1 MIPNPVPGDT
11 ALQQLARVFEIFA
24 DHETIRTSPLYT
36 RIIQAA
42 AKDEELLEMASQS
55 KRTPVPNMLLGAVH
69 YLLLKGVDHPL
80 AAYYQSVV
88 GKSARTDDPVPAFKT
103 FCRDYR
109 DDIIQQLHTRLVQTN
124 EVNRCG
130 LWLPAF
136 NVIAQREPGRTLG
149 LVEIGPSAG
158 LNLLWDYYH
167 YDYGNGYTAG
177 RADAP
182 LHLKL
187 ALRGDKIPPLP
198 ETMPRVGSRFGL
210 DLNPMNVLD
219 EDAAL
224 WLRALVWPEHTERA
238 ERLAAA
244 TAIAQQHPP
253 VLLTG
258 DALKDLP
265 GVLAHVPDD
274 EALIVFHSF
283 VINQFSPEG
292 REQLNALLAEQ
303 SKQRTIYRL
312 SMEWIHTPETQLELR
327 VYQNGAEV
335 EHTLLAYVESHGR
348 WLQWL

>member
-1 MIPNPVPGDT
+1 MIPDPVPGDS
-11 ALQQLARVFEIFA
+11 ALQQLARVFELFA

-42 AKDEELLEMASQS
+42 ARDDELLELASQS

-69 YLLLKGVDHPL
+69 YLLLKGTKHPL
-80 AAYYQSVV
+80 AEYYPSVV
-88 GKSARTDDPVPAFKT
+88 GERARTDDPVPAFRA

-109 DDIIQQLHTRLVQTN
+109 DEIIQQLHTRLVQTN

-136 NVIAQREPGRTLG
+136 SLVAQREPGRVLG

-158 LNLLWDYYH
+158 LNLLWDH
-167 YDYGNGYTAG
+167 YRYEYGNGYSAG

-182 LHLKL
+182 LHLSV
-187 ALRGDKIPPLP
+187 ALRGEGIPPLL
-198 ETMPRVGSRFGL
+198 ETMPAVGSRIGL
-210 DLNPMNVLD
+210 DLNPVDVRD

-238 ERLAAA
+238 ERLARA

-253 VLLTG
+253 ELIAG
-258 DALKDLP
+258 DALADLP
-265 GVLAHVPDD
+265 DVLARVPDD
-274 EALIVFHSF
+274 QVLCVFHSF
-283 VINQFSPEG
+283 VINQFSHEG
-292 REQLNALLAEQ
+292 REQLSALLAEQ
-303 SKQRTIYRL
+303 SARRPIYRL
-312 SMEWIHTPETQLELR
+312 SMEWLHTPETQLELR
-327 VYQNGAEV
+327 VYQDGAEV
-335 EHTLLAYVESHGR
+335 EHALLAYVESHGR

>member
-11 ALQQLARVFEIFA
+11 ALQKLARVFELFA

-36 RIIQAA
+36 RIIQAT
-42 AKDEELLEMASQS
+42 AKDDELLELASQS

-69 YLLLKGVDHPL
+69 YLLLKGVQHPL
-80 AAYYQSVV
+80 AEYYQSVV
-88 GKSARTDDPVPAFKT
+88 GAAVRDDDPVPVFKD

-109 DDIIQQLHTRLVQTN
+109 DEIIQQLHTRLVQTN

-136 NVIAQREPGRTLG
+136 NLVAQREPGRALG

-158 LNLLWDYYH
+158 LNLLWDH
-167 YDYGNGYTAG
+167 YRYEYGNGYRAG
-177 RADAP
+177 RVDAP
-182 LHLKL
+182 LHLRL
-187 ALRGDKIPPLP
+187 ALKGEKIPPLP
-198 ETMPRVGSRFGL
+198 EIMPTIDSRIGL
-210 DLNPMNVLD
+210 DLNPVNVRD

-244 TAIAQQHPP
+244 TTIAQQHPP
-253 VLLTG
+253 TLLTG
-258 DALKDLP
+258 DALNDLP
-265 GVLAHVPDD
+265 DVLARVPHD
-274 EALIVFHSF
+274 EALVVFHSF
-283 VINQFSPEG
+283 VINQFSHDG
-292 REQLNALLAEQ
+292 RERLSALLAEQ
-303 SKQRTIYRL
+303 SAHRTIYRL
-312 SMEWIHTPETQLELR
+312 SIEWIHTPETQLELR
-327 VYQNGAEV
+327 VYADGVEV